1 MWSFIEG
8 GMLLKERQIY
18 LDNPPLG
25 EALEKYFNELEKIGA
40 LKPKGMEA
48 IPVREALGRITSE
61 PVFARIS
68 SPHYNAAA
76 MDGIAV
82 SAKDTFGASEKNPV
96 RLKEGVNFWP
106 VDTGDPLPPGCDA
119 VIMIEEVHPLGGGE
133 VEIVSPCAPWDNVR
147 SIGEDLAATELIV
160 PENHRLRPQDLSAI
174 IAAGHETVKVREKP
188 KVAIIPTGSEL
199 VDPGTPLKPGD
210 IIESNSAML
219 AGLVEEWGGKAT
231 VLEKVKDE
239 FELIMQRVQKAVE
252 FADVV
257 LINAGSSA
265 GTEDYT
271 SSCIKKL
278 GKLLVHGVAIRPGKP
293 VVLGHI
299 EGKPVIGVPGYPVSA
314 YLAMEL
320 FVKPLLY
327 RMQGLP
333 VPEREKVKAKLS
345 RRVVSTIGTLEFLRV
360 KVGRMGSEYVAS
372 PLSRGAGVIMSVVR
386 ADGIVRIPEAREGIE
401 AGEYVEVEL
410 LKSKEEIESSVLMI
424 GSHDVT
430 IDILANEIKRL
441 YPEITLSSA
450 HVGSMGGI
458 MALMRGEA
466 HLAGIH
472 LLDPETGEYNV
483 PYIKK
488 YLPNRRVF
496 LVNLAYR
503 QQGLMVKKGN
513 PKCIRSIE
521 DLVREDITFV
531 NRQKGAGTRI
541 LLDLKLK
548 ELGIDPVQIKGYGK
562 EEYTHLAVAAAVAG
576 GGADVGLG
584 IMAAAKA
591 FDLDFIPVAP
601 ERYDIAIPEEFYHAD
616 LMQKILKIIRSD
628 EFKKKIESLEGYDTS
643 MTGELLI
650 GGD

>member
-1 MWSFIEG
+1 
-8 GMLLKERQIY
+8 MLLKERQIY

-231 VLEKVKDE
+231 VLEKVKDD

-628 EFKKKIESLEGYDTS
+628 EFKKKIESLGGYDTS

>member
-1 MWSFIEG
+1 M
-8 GMLLKERQIY
+8 KEREVY
-18 LDNPPLG
+18 LDNPTLK
-25 EALEKYFNELEKIGA
+25 EALDRFFEELEDAGA
-40 LKPKGMEA
+40 LKLVESE
-48 IPVREALGRITSE
+48 IVDVREALGRVTAE

-96 RLKEGVNFWP
+96 RLKEGVSFWP

-119 VIMIEEVHPLGGGE
+119 VIMIEEVHPLGNGE
-133 VEIVSPCAPWDNVR
+133 VEIVSPCSPWDNVR
-147 SIGEDLAATELIV
+147 GIGEDMAATELVV

-174 IAAGHETVKVREKP
+174 LAAGHTAVRVRKKP
-188 KVAIIPTGSEL
+188 KVAIIPTGTEL
-199 VDPGTPLKPGD
+199 VNPGTPLKPGD

-219 AGLVEEWGGKAT
+219 AGLVEEWGGKAV
-231 VLEKVKDE
+231 VLEKVKDD
-239 FELIMQRVQKAVE
+239 FELIKQKVQTAASS
-252 FADVV
+252 ADVV

-271 SSCIKKL
+271 SSCIKAL
-278 GKLLVHGVAIRPGKP
+278 GKLSVHGVAIKPGKP
-293 VVLGHI
+293 VALGYI
-299 EGKPVIGVPGYPVSA
+299 AGKPVIGIPGYPVSA

-320 FVKPLLY
+320 FVKPILY

-333 VPEREKVKAKLS
+333 VPKREKVRARLS
-345 RRVVSTIGTLEFLRV
+345 RRVVSSIGTLEFLRV
-360 KVGRMGSEYVAS
+360 KVGKMGGEFIAS

-386 ADGIVRIPEAREGIE
+386 ADGLVRIPESKEGIE
-401 AGEYVEVEL
+401 AGEEVEVEL
-410 LKSKEEIESSVLMI
+410 LKSKEEIENTVLMI

-430 IDILANEIKRL
+430 IDILANELKRH

-458 MALMRGEA
+458 IALKRGET
-466 HLAGIH
+466 HMAGIH

-488 YLPNRRVF
+488 YLGDRRIL

-513 PKCIRSIE
+513 PKGIRGIE
-521 DLVREDITFV
+521 DLVREDVTFV

-548 ELGIDPVQIKGYGK
+548 ELSIDPERIKGYGK

-576 GGADVGLG
+576 GGADVGMG

-591 FDLDFIPVAP
+591 FDLDFIPVGQ
-601 ERYDIAIPEEFYHAD
+601 ERYDIAIPEEFFHMD
-616 LMQKILKIIRSD
+616 SIQKILKILRSE
-628 EFKKKIESLEGYDTS
+628 EFKKKIEALGGYNTS
-643 MTGELLI
+643 MTGELI